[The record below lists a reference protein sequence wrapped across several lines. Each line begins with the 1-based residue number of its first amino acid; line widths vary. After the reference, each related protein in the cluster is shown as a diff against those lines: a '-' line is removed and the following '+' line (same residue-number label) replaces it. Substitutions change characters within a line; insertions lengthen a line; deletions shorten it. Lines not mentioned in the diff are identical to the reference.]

1 MVKHSV
7 RKHAL
12 LSASG
17 SSRWINCPPSARIE
31 EKIPDKG
38 SSTYA
43 EEGTLAHEF
52 ADLSL
57 RIQSHVGPL
66 KERDVWYKEQKKL
79 RKHKLYADD
88 MEDHVAKYVDYVLAE
103 WLAARQK
110 TPDAVLDIEA
120 KTDYSYLV
128 PEGFGTCDGVIIAD
142 GVLEIID
149 FKYGKGVKVDAVNN
163 SQLRLYGLGG
173 LRKYQILYEITSVKM
188 TIVQPRLDHI
198 SSETLSVFELIKW
211 ANEVAE
217 PSAKQADKG
226 EGNFNPGD
234 WCRWCKAKPTCKA
247 LAEHN
252 TNLAKHDF
260 ADPRTLSDE
269 ELLEAYRQSSL
280 LVDWANSIGAYLL
293 EQALEGKNWEGYKVV
308 EGRSVRKWLN
318 EGQAIKSLVDMG
330 YEKTEVTNT
339 KIKGIG
345 DVEKMV
351 GKGKVDHLLIKPPG
365 KPTLVLESDK
375 RPAMGVEQ
383 AKKDFAD

>member
-1 MVKHSV
+1 MVKHSG

-17 SSRWINCPPSARIE
+17 SSRWINCPPSARME
-31 EKIPDKG
+31 EEIPDKG

-57 RIQSHVGPL
+57 RIQSHTGPV
-66 KERDVWYKEQKKL
+66 KERDLWYKEQKKL

-88 MEDHVAKYVDYVLAE
+88 MEDHVAKYVDYVLGE

-110 TPDAVLDIEA
+110 TPDTVLDIEA
-120 KTDYSYLV
+120 RSDYSYLV
-128 PEGFGTCDGVIIAD
+128 PEGFGTCDGVIISD
-142 GVLEIID
+142 GCLEIID
-149 FKYGKGVKVDAVNN
+149 FKYGKGVKVDATNN
-163 SQLRLYGLGG
+163 SQLRLYGLGA

-211 ANEVAE
+211 ADEVVQPA
-217 PSAKQADKG
+217 AKQADKG
-226 EGNFNPGD
+226 EGSCNPGD
-234 WCRWCKAKPTCKA
+234 WCRWCKAKPVCKA
-247 LAEHN
+247 LAQHN
-252 TNLAKHDF
+252 IGLAKHDF

-269 ELLEAYRQSSL
+269 ELIQAYEQSAL
-280 LVDWANSIGAYLL
+280 LVDWANSVGAYLL
-293 EQALEGKNWEGYKVV
+293 AEALEGKTWEGYKVV
-308 EGRSVRKWLN
+308 EGRSNRKWQDESKAL
-318 EGQAIKSLVDMG
+318 EELQALASL
-330 YEKTEVTNT
+330 EEITNT

-345 DVEKMV
+345 DIEKLV

-365 KPTLVLESDK
+365 KPTLVPDSDK